1 MVARG
6 RDVVFM
12 IQQLEGG
19 SEGQEARGRRRG
31 AGGTH
36 VIWARMFRND
46 HSSNASFLADTS
58 GKIVLGAIDSG
69 LPSFW

>member
-19 SEGQEARGRRRG
+19 SEGQEARGRRDARNLG
-31 AGGTH
+31 PH
-36 VIWARMFRND
+36 VQ
-46 HSSNASFLADTS
+46 
-58 GKIVLGAIDSG
+58 K
-69 LPSFW
+69 